1 MRDIALALARRS
13 WAIGA
18 GPWILSHLRKR
29 YRDRSRYRLH
39 KRRSSAAGGFLHG
52 DAFSVGAFAECQLLA
67 VGEAKGHSHS
77 EWYQFDTAPIWTRS
91 DLSK

>member
-1 MRDIALALARRS
+1 MCVHDQCGCGADALAVLSASDELAD
-13 WAIGA
+13 
-18 GPWILSHLRKR
+18 GP
-29 YRDRSRYRLH
+29 
-39 KRRSSAAGGFLHG
+39 AGGFLHG